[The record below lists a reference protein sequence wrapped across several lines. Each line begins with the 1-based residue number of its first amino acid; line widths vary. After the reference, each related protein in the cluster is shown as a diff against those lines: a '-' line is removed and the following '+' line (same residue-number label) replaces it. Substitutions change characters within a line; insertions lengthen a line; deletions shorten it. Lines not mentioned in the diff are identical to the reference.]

1 MWERKALH
9 ACFRSHSLILSKS
22 DRYVIWWLYN
32 AGLKIGTMEQDMFI
46 CLPHEDCNMT
56 GSRRQTMHNKN
67 THRHTTL
74 ASYSHIMHQKKCA
87 FNYFTLISFIHFWL
101 HSHSSSI
108 WLSVIIF
115 CIYAHTNHQNILEIR
130 IINQIF
136 RILFP

>member
-1 MWERKALH
+1 MHISDHTHL
-9 ACFRSHSLILSKS
+9 LNILSTS

-46 CLPHEDCNMT
+46 CLPHEDCNMP
-56 GSRRQTMHNKN
+56 GSRRQTMHNKKYTQ
-67 THRHTTL
+67 THCIDKL
-74 ASYSHIMHQKKCA
+74 CAIFKKKYA

-108 WLSVIIF
+108 SLSVIIF
-115 CIYAHTNHQNILEIR
+115 ILYMHTQNHKNILEMR

-136 RILFP
+136 SILFP